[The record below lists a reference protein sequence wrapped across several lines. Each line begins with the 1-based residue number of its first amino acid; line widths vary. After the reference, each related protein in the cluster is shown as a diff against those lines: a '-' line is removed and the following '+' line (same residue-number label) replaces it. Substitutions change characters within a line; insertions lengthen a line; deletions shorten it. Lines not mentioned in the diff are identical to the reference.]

1 MEIKRCVRCGSFF
14 ASEIDVCQGCQKK
27 DNADVNKLKG
37 FLLEGIEEGV
47 TKTDVAHSTGITM
60 KNLNRYLSGN
70 DFKGVVIPE
79 KITDSKTSKNDVVA
93 NV

>member
-1 MEIKRCVRCGSFF
+1 MEIKRCARCGTFF

-27 DNADVNKLKG
+27 DTADVNKLKG

-70 DFKGVVIPE
+70 EFKGVVIPE
-79 KITDSKTSKNDVVA
+79 TVTDSKTSKNDVVT